1 MNIIIW
7 AKILLLSDIIRISL
21 SKVLNFGF
29 WGSSR
34 NEVSSE
40 DDEEGGNGFV
50 EGKMI
55 LLHKDSSRGS
65 NDGLEIHI
73 DADGGSRE
81 ALHTEGKEEERKDGR
96 EENDKG
102 KYTDDACA
110 W

>member
-1 MNIIIW
+1 M
-7 AKILLLSDIIRISL
+7 SDIIRISL

-29 WGSSR
+29 LGSSR

-65 NDGLEIHI
+65 NDGLEIHV
-73 DADGGSRE
+73 DADGGGE
-81 ALHTEGKEEERKDGR
+81 ALHSERQEEERKDGG

>member
-1 MNIIIW
+1 M
-7 AKILLLSDIIRISL
+7 SDIIRISL

-29 WGSSR
+29 LGSSR

-40 DDEEGGNGFV
+40 DDKEGGNGLV

-65 NDGLEIHI
+65 NDGLEIHV
-73 DADGGSRE
+73 DADGGGGE
-81 ALHTEGKEEERKDGR
+81 ALHSERQEEERKDGG

>member
-1 MNIIIW
+1 M

-29 WGSSR
+29 LGSSC

-40 DDEEGGNGFV
+40 DDKEGGNGLV
-50 EGKMI
+50 EGKII
-55 LLHKDSSRGS
+55 LLHKDSGRGS
-65 NDGLEIHI
+65 NDGLEIHV
-73 DADGGSRE
+73 DADGSSRE
-81 ALHTEGKEEERKDGR
+81 ALHTEGKEEECKDGG

-102 KYTDDACA
+102 EDTDDTCA